1 MSSVQDS
8 LGDNEQRI
16 KKTTSS
22 KEEDGYETPGKNED
36 AEEDDDEDDIF
47 ADGGG
52 DQNETKKAF
61 KNLNKDSLEIYVSK
75 PISDESD
82 ESRLHYVV
90 MFGQHKA
97 WYNTSQ
103 FFKTQLSALYER
115 KDRPVPETVQN
126 IDEFKLR
133 VEYSQSNEQIIGKGK
148 SYPRVRWYTVI
159 SVDAGDQDKLTIE
172 LNRLSKHFKNLHSE
186 KLIINPG
193 RRFMDYVN
201 NSGAENIL
209 NGLKKYMGDDEN
221 IIMSNVNAEL
231 LDLGKK
237 QHEYHYDQTLDRFM
251 ADYFIKR
258 VLINF
263 LGATSWDAVP
273 EQVKKVCYKD
283 YPRRSLPA
291 WHRIIP

>member
-16 KKTTSS
+16 KKTTSN
-22 KEEDGYETPGKNED
+22 KEEDGYETPGKNEE
-36 AEEDDDEDDIF
+36 AEEDDDEDNLF

-90 MFGQHKA
+90 MFGQHKV

-126 IDEFKLR
+126 IDEI
-133 VEYSQSNEQIIGKGK
+133 QI
-148 SYPRVRWYTVI
+148 
-159 SVDAGDQDKLTIE
+159 AG
-172 LNRLSKHFKNLHSE
+172 
-186 KLIINPG
+186 
-193 RRFMDYVN
+193 
-201 NSGAENIL
+201 
-209 NGLKKYMGDDEN
+209 
-221 IIMSNVNAEL
+221 
-231 LDLGKK
+231 
-237 QHEYHYDQTLDRFM
+237 
-251 ADYFIKR
+251 
-258 VLINF
+258 
-263 LGATSWDAVP
+263 
-273 EQVKKVCYKD
+273 
-283 YPRRSLPA
+283 
-291 WHRIIP
+291 